1 MMGKPLNNLEII
13 EKKRKRLV
21 IILTTVVMV
30 LGWALGFVFL
40 LDSVT
45 GFLDGFK
52 IFIASL
58 GVWSWIVFAILFVV
72 ITSVFFFIG
81 GVGSSFIYLANIVIE
96 PTLNAFILST
106 VCLFAVSIIQYWLGR
121 KIGVK
126 PVRWAIGDKAYEQA
140 NKVTG
145 SPTFIALALL
155 LPYFPDSL
163 VCFFAGASKMKFWTF
178 FFVALFMRSVGV
190 AGICFFGSG
199 ILSKETWIPVF
210 EALGLLPTLMVMFS
224 SLVAF
229 LIFIVYVFKAGQ
241 WLEKKLAEKAAK
253 KAEINQ

>member
-1 MMGKPLNNLEII
+1 MKKALTPLEIT

-21 IILTTVVMV
+21 VILSIVVMV
-30 LGWALGFVFL
+30 LGWALGFVFI

-52 IFIASL
+52 TFIASL
-58 GVWSWIVFAILFVV
+58 GVWSWIVFSALFIV
-72 ITSVFFFIG
+72 ITSVFFFVG
-81 GVGSSFIYLANIVIE
+81 GIGSSFIYLANLLFH
-96 PTLNAFILST
+96 PTLYAFILST
-106 VCLFAVSIIQYWLGR
+106 ICLFAISIIQYWLGR

-126 PVRWAIGDKAYEQA
+126 SVRWAIGDKAYEQA

-178 FFVALFMRSVGV
+178 FIVALFMRSVGV

-199 ILSKETWIPVF
+199 ILAKETWEPVF
-210 EALGLLPTLMVMFS
+210 AAIGLLPTLMVMFS
-224 SLVAF
+224 AFVAF
-229 LIFIVYVFKAGQ
+229 LVFIVSVFKAGQ
-241 WLEKKLAEKAAK
+241 WLEKKLAEKNTK
-253 KAEINQ
+253 KAELNQ